1 MTFSKLKSVPVLLM
15 LGVFAGCATT
25 EEPATET
32 TSDAQ
37 AAAEAAIA
45 EAKKV
50 TSEAAA
56 LGYEWRD
63 TGKLIK
69 QAEAALKD
77 GDYAKA
83 ESLANQA
90 TAQSQEAIDQYYLQQ
105 AKFKLEKYRGMTGLT
120 DEQQAMLAEAEKYYA
135 NAQGYEAY
143 QALAELEAS
152 LAASRMMYT
161 VTTGDSLWSISAQDG
176 VYGNPYQWPLI
187 FKANADQIKDP
198 DLIFPGQ
205 EFGIDRNPST
215 DEVSK
220 AVTHAKTRGAWAV
233 GEMESSDADYLAQ

>member
-25 EEPATET
+25 DEPATET

-37 AAAEAAIA
+37 ASAEAAIA
-45 EAKKV
+45 AAKKAQ
-50 TSEAAA
+50 SEASA

-69 QAEAALKD
+69 QAEAALKA

-90 TAQSQEAIDQYYLQQ
+90 KMQAEEAIDQYYLQQ
-105 AKFKLEKYRGMTGLT
+105 AKFKLEKYRDMSGLT
-120 DEQQAMLAEAEKYYA
+120 DEQQAMLADAEKYYA

-152 LAASRMMYT
+152 LAANRMMYT

-187 FKANADQIKDP
+187 FKANADQIKDA

-205 EFGIDRNPST
+205 ELGVDRNPSA
-215 DEVSK
+215 DSVAK
-220 AVTHAKTRGAWAV
+220 AVTHAKTRGAWSV
-233 GEMESSDADYLAQ
+233 GEMEASDADFLAQ